1 MQMLQSFHEAG
12 QDKQMYF
19 SHHCKTKRLGR
30 GQMELSHQRLGKARQ
45 MCLSYLCMTKRF
57 RVKKKGTK
65 IVATSSTETCRS
77 LLATDS

>member
-30 GQMELSHQRLGKARQ
+30 GQMELSHQRLGKANVPFIPLYDKEVS
-45 MCLSYLCMTKRF
+45 C
-57 RVKKKGTK
+57 KKKAPK
-65 IVATSSTETCRS
+65 SWPRLRLKLV
-77 LLATDS
+77 DHY